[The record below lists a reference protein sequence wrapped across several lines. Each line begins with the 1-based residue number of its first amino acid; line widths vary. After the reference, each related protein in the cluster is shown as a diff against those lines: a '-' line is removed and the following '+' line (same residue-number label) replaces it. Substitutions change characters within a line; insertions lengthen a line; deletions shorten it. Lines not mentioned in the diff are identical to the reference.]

1 VQKIRD
7 FWSASWRSDPKA
19 FVLELISFV
28 VTVIASFLM
37 AFTAAQPDLRVIY
50 PIFFV
55 GSAAGCWAYFRRQL
69 AWPVMLTGYFMTVN
83 VFGFGRAMFWW

>member
-1 VQKIRD
+1 MT
-7 FWSASWRSDPKA
+7 
-19 FVLELISFV
+19 SFV

-37 AFTAAQPDLRVIY
+37 AFTAANPDLRIIY

-55 GSAAGCWAYFRRQL
+55 GSLAGCWAYFRRQL
-69 AWPVMLTGYFMTVN
+69 IWPVMLTGYFMAVN